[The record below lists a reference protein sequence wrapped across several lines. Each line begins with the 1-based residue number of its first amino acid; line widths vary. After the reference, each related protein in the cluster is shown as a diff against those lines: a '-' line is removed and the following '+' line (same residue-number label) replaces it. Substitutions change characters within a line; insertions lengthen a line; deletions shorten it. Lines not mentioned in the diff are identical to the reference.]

1 MKRIILFILTIP
13 LFLYTKAQSS
23 IVACEY
29 WMDGDMD
36 VITEVPVTGNE
47 ASFAIDVSGLSNGMH
62 TLYYRVRDDQGRYS
76 TPNTWLYMKDSALR
90 ANGSDTEASTIVAC
104 EYWMDGDMSNITEIA
119 VDSTQVAFAIDVTSL
134 ADGMHTLYYRIRDGQ
149 GRYSTPNTWLYMK
162 DSALRGNDTE
172 PSAIVACEY
181 WMDGDMSNIT
191 EIAVDSS
198 QVAFA
203 IDVTS
208 LSDGMHTLYYRVRD
222 DQGRYSTPNTWLY
235 MKDSALRANDS
246 DTESSTIVACEYWMD
261 GDMSNI
267 TEIAVD
273 SSQVAF
279 AIDVTNL
286 ADGMHTLYYRVRD
299 DQGRYSTP
307 NTWLY
312 MKDSALR
319 GSSNDSESSTIV
331 ACEYWMDGDMSH
343 ITEIA
348 VDSTQVAFVI
358 DVTSLADG
366 MHTLYYRVRDDQGR
380 YSTPN
385 TWLYMKDSAIRNS
398 EESRITWYKY
408 WWNHH
413 QDMAVKVEVES
424 DSTEYVLLTELEIPD
439 YVRVEGDTCNTKA
452 TLMFMFGN
460 NKGYTSG
467 VDSTEVII
475 PLSYYVVTY
484 MIDGEVYHR
493 DSVPPGKDIE
503 VIEHPV
509 REGYTFS
516 GWSEAPKNMPLH
528 DVTITGSFAVNSYAI
543 TYVVDGEEYY
553 ADSIAYGTELIAIED
568 PVKEGHTFSGWSEI
582 PKSMPAKD
590 VEVVGSFTIN
600 DYQLTYTLDGE
611 VYYTETITYGTE
623 LTAIA
628 SPTKE
633 GYTFSGWSEVPETMP
648 AGDVTVVG
656 LFILNTMQTDEQG
669 LIYELNA
676 TKDAFEVSG
685 YTDDLVSDVV
695 IASELYGLPVNAIK
709 VRALALADNMKS
721 LVIPASIKSIG
732 KNSLG
737 ANESLLTIDWN
748 TTASVDAKYFSRPSI
763 YGNMLVYVADATTQV
778 TFQGNVVIDGVIDQL
793 TLTDEYPFRNT
804 RNFTARKIALVK
816 NLNKK
821 TKIGVSGGW
830 EAMVLPFDV
839 QSVVSKNRGELK
851 PFGEADFT
859 TSLPYWLGELQA
871 DGTFAA
877 TNSITANKP
886 FIMQL
891 PNSDEYE
898 DRYNVEGEVTFSA
911 TNVTVYPTIDME
923 QEAGNGYVMFGSYE
937 GTTAD
942 SHVYALN
949 DEEYTADGDTYM
961 PGGVFVANSRDIRP
975 FEAYVYTTNAGR
987 APYLRIGKETTG
999 VVLSTVNGQQTT
1011 EIYDLTG
1018 RKVLNTENLKGGV
1031 YIVNGK
1037 KVVIK

>member
-13 LFLYTKAQSS
+13 LFLCTRAQSS

-36 VITEVPVTGNE
+36 AITEVPVTGNE

-62 TLYYRVRDDQGRYS
+62 TMYYRVRDDQGRYS

-119 VDSTQVAFAIDVTSL
+119 VDSTQVAFAIDVTNL
-134 ADGMHTLYYRIRDGQ
+134 A
-149 GRYSTPNTWLYMK
+149 
-162 DSALRGNDTE
+162 
-172 PSAIVACEY
+172 
-181 WMDGDMSNIT
+181 
-191 EIAVDSS
+191 
-198 QVAFA
+198 
-203 IDVTS
+203 
-208 LSDGMHTLYYRVRD
+208 DGMHTLYYRVRD

-235 MKDSALRANDS
+235 MKDSTLRGSSIDN
-246 DTESSTIVACEYWMD
+246 ESSTIVACEYWMD

-273 SSQVAF
+273 SAQVAF
-279 AIDVTNL
+279 AIDVTSL

-343 ITEIA
+343 ITKIA
-348 VDSTQVAFVI
+348 VDSTQVTFAI

-385 TWLYMKDSAIRNS
+385 TWLYMKDSALKNNTAPKIV
-398 EESRITWYKY
+398 WYEY

-413 QDMAVKVEVES
+413 QDKAERVEVEC
-424 DSTEYVLLTELEIPD
+424 DSTEFVLLRELEIPD
-439 YVRVEGDTCNTKA
+439 YVKPIGDTCITSA
-452 TLMFMFGN
+452 SLMFIYGN
-460 NKGYTSG
+460 NKGYISNIDTVE
-467 VDSTEVII
+467 VDFT
-475 PLSYYVVTY
+475 LHSYT
-484 MIDGEVYHR
+484 M
-493 DSVPPGKDIE
+493 
-503 VIEHPV
+503 
-509 REGYTFS
+509 
-516 GWSEAPKNMPLH
+516 
-528 DVTITGSFAVNSYAI
+528 
-543 TYVVDGEEYY
+543 TYVVDGEVYSTDY
-553 ADSIAYGTELIAIED
+553 VVYGATPTAID
-568 PVKEGHTFSGWSEI
+568 APTKEGHTFSGWVGLPET
-582 PKSMPAKD
+582 MPAKD
-590 VEVVGSFTIN
+590 VTVTGSFTVNSYKVTYMVDGEVYHTDSIAYGTIPVAIDVPTKEGYTFCGWREFPEAMPANDVVIIGSFTIN
-600 DYQLTYTLDGE
+600 TYKVTYMVDE
-611 VYYTETITYGTE
+611 TEFHVDFVKYTDEII
-623 LTAIA
+623 LADA
-628 SPTKE
+628 PVKE
-633 GYTFSGWSEVPETMP
+633 GYTFSGWSEVPDSMPAHDVVISGSFDINTYRVTYTVDGEEYAIDSVVYTSTITPVEEPIKEGYTFSGWSEAPETMP
-648 AGDVTVVG
+648 ASDVTITG
-656 LFILNTMQTDEQG
+656 KFILNATQTDEQG

-732 KNSLG
+732 KNSFG
-737 ANESLLTIDWN
+737 ANESLLIIDWN
-748 TTASVDAKYFSRPSI
+748 TAASVDAKYFSRPSV

-793 TLTDEYPFRNT
+793 ILTDEYPFRNT

-859 TSLPYWLGELQA
+859 YSLPYWLGELQA

-911 TNVTVYPTIDME
+911 TDVTVLPTTDME
-923 QEAGNGYVMFGSYE
+923 QEAGNGYVMLGSYE

-961 PGGVFVANSRDIRP
+961 PGGIFVANSRDIRP

-987 APYLRIGKETTG
+987 APYLRVGKETTG

-1018 RKVLNTENLKGGV
+1018 RKVLNVENLKGGI
-1031 YIVNGK
+1031 YIVNGR
-1037 KVVIK
+1037 KVVVK